1 MTYNKQNLP
10 QYVETAGKITILTAL
25 TGVLLF
31 AFIFLLNI
39 GKTEL
44 AKVEA
49 ATGTATTS
57 LTVLNTPPVFRTG
70 FEGRE
75 QFESSTSTP
84 TNSGDQIAWVA
95 IADDAN
101 LANYYLIVC
110 SGSATPTAQVTGA
123 PVCSSGVLYAV
134 SASTTSGTQA
144 RAATTTTEIDAESNV
159 WYSWVCDND
168 PTNPRCS
175 NAYSTGTAAT
185 NSSPYFVNHRPT
197 FTSFS
202 NNGPQNPG
210 AGITFSS
217 ISSDTDVNTD
227 DLLYLVVCKTASYST
242 TTNTCTSGT
251 DFIASTTLLQATTT
265 NTFATYTIPAITQD
279 AAYTAFGFLYDQH
292 GHDAFSTS
300 SVPSSAQGTSSPFTV
315 NNVAPTVTNISL
327 NGGLNMNLTVEAGQT
342 TGFPLSYTANDAN
355 SCDAVGGGN
364 ADEVTGYQIQ
374 VQRSGVATSTCT
386 AAYALSNPASCY
398 NSGVATTTWNLS
410 CTASSTSCTAGGA
423 DNTVDFNCTF
433 PIWFIADPTDGT
445 STDTNFFAEH
455 WTAGVAAVDNNNA
468 TGSMSTSSTPVEM
481 ISYAAISLLTNQIA
495 YTSIEPGTDMPTL
508 IASTTVRSVG
518 NTGMNQLLG
527 GDSMCG
533 AYSPTNPCAVSATS
547 TIPTAKQKYA
557 TTSAAYGAASAF
569 TLTGTSSPTLLD
581 IRILKPTSTSTAS
594 TKQTFWGIG
603 VPGTITLSGNY
614 TGQNVFIG
622 SRSAPATW

>member
-31 AFIFLLNI
+31 AFIFFLNI

-44 AKVEA
+44 TRVEA

-75 QFESSTSTP
+75 EFPSSTSTP
-84 TNSGDQIAWVA
+84 TNSGDQISWVA

-110 SGSATPTAQVTGA
+110 SGSATPTAQITGA

-134 SASTTSGTQA
+134 SASTTSGTLA
-144 RAATTTTEIDAESNV
+144 RAATTTREIDAESNT

-175 NAYSTGTAAT
+175 NLYSTGTAAT
-185 NSSPYFVNHRPT
+185 NSSPYYVNHRPV

-202 NNGPQNPG
+202 NNGPANPG
-210 AGITFSS
+210 AQITFSS
-217 ISSDTDVNTD
+217 VSSDTDVNDD
-227 DLLYLVVCKTASYST
+227 DLLYLVVCKTTLFST
-242 TTNTCTSGT
+242 TTNTCTNGA
-251 DFIASTTLLQATTT
+251 DFIASTTLLQANGT

-292 GHDAFSTS
+292 GHDAFATS
-300 SVPSSAQGTSSPFTV
+300 SLPASAQGTSSPFTV

-342 TGFPLSYTANDAN
+342 LGFPLSYTANDAN

-374 VQRSGVATSTCT
+374 VQRSGVATSTCN
-386 AAYALSNPASCY
+386 AAFALANPASCY
-398 NSGVATTTWNLS
+398 NSGVATTTWNLA
-410 CTASSTSCTAGGA
+410 CTASTTSCTAGGA
-423 DNTVDFNCTF
+423 DNTIDFNCTF

-445 STDTNFFAEH
+445 STDTNYFAEH
-455 WTAGVAAVDNNNA
+455 WTAAVAAVDNNNA
-468 TGSMSTSSTPVEM
+468 SGSMSTSSTPVEM
-481 ISYAAISLLTNQIA
+481 ISYAAISLLTNQIT
-495 YTSIEPGTDMPTL
+495 YTSIEPGSQMPTL

-518 NTGMNQLLG
+518 NTGMNELLG
-527 GDSMCG
+527 GDHMCG
-533 AYSPTNPCAVSATS
+533 TYSPTTPCNIAASTSTIDRLNQKFATSSVAYASGITLTATS
-547 TIPTAKQKYA
+547 T
-557 TTSAAYGAASAF
+557 
-569 TLTGTSSPTLLD
+569 PTLLD

-594 TKQTFWGIG
+594 SKQTFWGIA
-603 VPGTITLSGNY
+603 VPGSITLSGNY